1 LPDGERAYLSLVVE
15 LGRNCASSSVNAK
28 DRKYEGCINVSQ
40 LGSLLIPCATVLA
53 DAMFLP
59 SGHFAR
65 EMISRDYKSQAAT
78 RSTGAK

>member
-1 LPDGERAYLSLVVE
+1 MKATSTYHSGER
-15 LGRNCASSSVNAK
+15 
-28 DRKYEGCINVSQ
+28 
-40 LGSLLIPCATVLA
+40 LLFPCVTVLA